1 MYTPGKA
8 WKPPGNMEKILIK
21 FERFPWW
28 LQWILTGVLAVILYM
43 PITGNTFVS
52 DDYFVLKKVCID
64 HKLNTDGFFRPL
76 SDITLYLNYLAGGFN
91 PIGYC
96 LTNILVHALDTLLLF
111 HFCRLWKWTED
122 SCKQLIFAGIAA
134 LLFLCYPFH
143 SEPVVWIL
151 GRACLLANTFGIMA
165 LVVMVSDWKEPYK
178 IASVAIC
185 YFIAMTAYESVMV
198 LPAMILIWLIFDKAS
213 VRRCCIWMFAMALTL
228 LGHFVLRIKAS
239 GNVAGEYGG
248 RLLHFSFS
256 DIIARTVKTTGR
268 FLLPPMQ
275 HATTLAILF
284 IITTIIV
291 LFLLF
296 RLWKALKNDRQALF
310 FLLALFALLCIA
322 SLIPFVF
329 GVSTHTSESDR
340 FLHFPS
346 FFLCGL
352 IAFGLINLL
361 YKKRALYWAVAGI
374 LLYQIVCLE
383 ITLTNWRKASETV
396 TGLIDNIKKRA
407 PGKKM
412 YIINLPE
419 EIEGAYVFRAGFT
432 DALLLHRLD
441 TTGIIVVNRLK
452 RDTLLLWPEPWTP
465 RRTDKGI
472 FIPPSVYF
480 QQKDPENAIL
490 KATDI
495 GTDLFVS
502 GNNIVIYWNKKNW
515 ITL

>member
-1 MYTPGKA
+1 M
-8 WKPPGNMEKILIK
+8 L
-21 FERFPWW
+21 F
-28 LQWILTGVLAVILYM
+28 M
-43 PITGNTFVS
+43 PIVGNTFLN
-52 DDYFVLKKVCID
+52 DDYIVLKRVCID
-64 HKLNTDGFFRPL
+64 RQLNINGFFRPL
-76 SDITLYLNYLAGGFN
+76 SDITLFINYLLGGFN
-91 PIGYC
+91 PFGYY
-96 LTNILVHALDTLLLF
+96 LTNILLHGFDTLLLF
-111 HFCRLWKWTED
+111 HFCRLWKWTTD
-122 SCKQLIFAGIAA
+122 VNKQLLFAAIAA
-134 LLFLCYPFH
+134 LLFLTYPFH
-143 SEPVVWIL
+143 MEPVVWIL
-151 GRACLLANTFGIMA
+151 GRACLLANTFGILA
-165 LVVMVSDWKEPYK
+165 LVIMVSKWKESYR
-178 IASVAIC
+178 ISGVAGC
-185 YFIAMTAYESVMV
+185 YFIGMTAYESVMV
-198 LPAMILIWLIFDKAS
+198 LPAMILVLLIFEKAS
-213 VRRCCIWMFAMALTL
+213 VRRCCIWMFAMTLTL
-228 LGHFVLRIKAS
+228 LGHFALRVKAS
-239 GNVAGEYGG
+239 GNLTGEYGG
-248 RLLHFSFS
+248 HLLHFSFS

-452 RDTLLLWPEPWTP
+452 RDTLLQWPEPWTP
-465 RRTDKGI
+465 QRTDKGI

-490 KATDI
+490 KTADTNVD
-495 GTDLFVS
+495 FPVPK
-502 GNNIVIYWNKKNW
+502 NNTVIYWNKKNW